1 MIHTYDPEYLNMIHT
16 PHDFMLMLNGL
27 IFFSE
32 GDDVLLG
39 HLVGVLS
46 AHIGDDSPSVRR
58 LCVKGL
64 VQVDSSL
71 LFCQICDQH
80 F

>member
-1 MIHTYDPEYLNMIHT
+1 MV
-16 PHDFMLMLNGL
+16 FMPMLNWL

-46 AHIGDDSPSVRR
+46 AHIGDDSPAVRR

-64 VQVDSSL
+64 VQVDTSH
-71 LFCQICDQH
+71 LFCQTCEQH